1 MSASS
6 ETWMWKGRMASAAE
20 RCVVSSWGGA
30 VCILVSFYLVVS
42 LRMAAAVTGENAAR
56 AAIAAP
62 LRSRARRDRT
72 EAAVD
77 LCAVIVSFLSAVVL
91 SIKVRNG

>member
-1 MSASS
+1 L
-6 ETWMWKGRMASAAE
+6 E
-20 RCVVSSWGGA
+20 RCIVSNWVVA
-30 VCILVSFYLVVS
+30 VFIMVSFSLVVS
-42 LRMAAAVTGENAAR
+42 LRMAAAVTGENAAG

-72 EAAVD
+72 AAAVE
-77 LCAVIVSFLSAVVL
+77 LCAVIVSCLSAVVL

>member
-1 MSASS
+1 
-6 ETWMWKGRMASAAE
+6 MWKGRMASAAE
-20 RCVVSSWGGA
+20 RCVVSSWVVA
-30 VCILVSFYLVVS
+30 VFILVSFYLVIS

-56 AAIAAP
+56 AAIATP

-77 LCAVIVSFLSAVVL
+77 VCAVIASCLSAVVL
-91 SIKVRNG
+91 RIKVRTG

>member
-1 MSASS
+1 VRASS

-20 RCVVSSWGGA
+20 RCVVSSWVVA
-30 VCILVSFYLVVS
+30 VFILVSFYLVVS
-42 LRMAAAVTGENAAR
+42 LRMAAAVTGEHAAR

-62 LRSRARRDRT
+62 LRSRVRRDKT

-77 LCAVIVSFLSAVVL
+77 LRAVIASFLSAVVL
-91 SIKVRNG
+91 SIKVRTG